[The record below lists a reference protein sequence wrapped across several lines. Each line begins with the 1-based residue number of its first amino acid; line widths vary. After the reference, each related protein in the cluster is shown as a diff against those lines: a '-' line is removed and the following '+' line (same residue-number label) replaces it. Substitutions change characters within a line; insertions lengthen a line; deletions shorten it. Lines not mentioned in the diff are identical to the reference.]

1 MLKKHVI
8 LLFCMMFVQLSFA
21 QKNVVTGTVK
31 DVDGFPLIGATVVA
45 KGTTVGVITDIDG
58 FYSIKVPELKKPVL
72 VVSYIGMETKEVP
85 VDGQKVLNFTLEEN
99 TLVLDEVVAIGYGV
113 VKRKEMM
120 GAATQVSSEALEKTV
135 SSDLSMALQGAVP
148 GLSITSST
156 GEPGA
161 SANIQI
167 RGVTSISGSNTPLFV
182 VDGVPQEGD
191 PMISSNEVA
200 QIDVL
205 KDAASCAIYGTR
217 GAAGVILITTK
228 SGQEGKARV
237 TFDATLGIQ
246 EVNTSG
252 LPNLMNSVEQTYFDL
267 LAGRVGNNY
276 TYDKLVILD
285 VNKKPSY
292 YKNDTDVYD
301 MLINNYKPEQSYNVT
316 VSGGNKNLTY
326 SVVAGYYDQKGILH
340 NASYDRINLR
350 SNIVYTNDRAK
361 LSVSS
366 TYQLAE
372 QSKAS
377 GTSIGYAMGL
387 LPYSPELDL
396 TAPSYE
402 IAGESSDAA
411 MTARLIRSIRTTDIT
426 ETSVATVDA
435 GFDYKITK
443 DLTLTTKGGLR
454 TQKLFALKKIP
465 NISIYD
471 QDGEMLNDGKVQSLI
486 QNQNINR
493 QSYIFTGG
501 FNYQKKWNSGH
512 KLSAIALF
520 SYEQYENKGFI
531 AGREGI
537 MDNDLDVINNGTL
550 NPYATNTRGYT
561 DKLMGLIGRVMYDYQ
576 SRYLFSVSARADAS
590 SKFAKQN
597 RWGMFPSV
605 SAGWNVSSEKFWEPL
620 QSTVSQFK
628 IRGSY
633 GTTGNQ
639 NFASYSF
646 LPNINSNY
654 DYSFGPSG
662 MESVQSGAVQLAY
675 ANPDL
680 KWETS
685 KQANLGFD
693 FGFLKNA
700 LLFSADFYDTKKDNM
715 LATVKTPPS
724 AGGGN
729 KNDALVVRNIGNMTN
744 RGMELNLSHK
754 YTKKDFWINS
764 SINYSLNRNEITH
777 LGNDGAIIYN
787 SNSTVTNGDNNSV
800 VSVFAEGYEA
810 GAFFLYKTNGVA
822 NTKEKLE
829 EFQKIK
835 PTAQMGDLIFV
846 DTDGDGQITNNDR
859 VYAGSA
865 LPSFEMGL
873 NVSIGYKGF
882 DISTNWYASVGN
894 EAINGALVESY
905 SQGRNENLLY
915 MWSPSN
921 PNSNIPAHRGH
932 TKTHDNY
939 IGYSDLWIED
949 ASFLRMQLLSVG
961 YTLTSKHI
969 KVLPKSSSVRLSLSG
984 QNLLTLTRYSGLDP
998 EIGGNGLTNRG
1009 IDRGNYPVSR
1019 KYMFGVKVNF

>member
-1 MLKKHVI
+1 MI
-8 LLFCMMFVQLSFA
+8 CLFFVQLGFA
-21 QKNVVTGTVK
+21 QRNTVTGTVK
-31 DVDGFPLIGATVVA
+31 DVDGFPLIGATVVV

-58 FYSIKVPELKKPVL
+58 LYSIKIPELKKPVL
-72 VVSYIGMETKEVP
+72 VVSYIGMESQEKP
-85 VDGQKVLNFTLEEN
+85 VNGEKVVNFTLEEN

-120 GAATQVSSEALEKTV
+120 GAATQISSEALEKTV
-135 SSDLSMALQGAVP
+135 TSDLGMALQGSVP

-237 TFDATLGIQ
+237 TFDASVGFQ
-246 EVNTSG
+246 EVNVAG
-252 LPNLMNSVEQTYFDL
+252 LPDMMNTVDQTYFDL
-267 LAGRVGNNY
+267 LTGRVGTKY
-276 TYDKLVILD
+276 SYDKLVFLD
-285 VNKKPSY
+285 VNKRPSY

-301 MLINNYKPEQSYNVT
+301 MLINNYKPEQSYNLT

-326 SVVAGYYDQKGILH
+326 SVVAGYYDQKGVLH
-340 NASYDRINLR
+340 NAGYDRLNFR
-350 SNIVYTNDRAK
+350 SNIVYTGERAK
-361 LSVSS
+361 LSVST

-387 LPYSPELDL
+387 LPYSPELDIN
-396 TAPSYE
+396 AASYE
-402 IAGESSDAA
+402 VADGTSEATA
-411 MTARLIRSIRTTDIT
+411 TARLIRSIRTSDIT
-426 ETSVATVDA
+426 ETSIATVDA

-443 DLTLTTKGGLR
+443 GLTLTTKGGLR
-454 TQKLFALKKIP
+454 TQKQFAVKKIP

-471 QDGEMLNDGKVQSLI
+471 TEGELVNDGKIQSLI
-486 QNQNINR
+486 QNSNINR

-501 FNYQKKWNSGH
+501 FNYQNKWSSGH

-537 MDNDLDVINNGTL
+537 TNNDLDAINNGTL
-550 NPYATNTRGYT
+550 NPYATNTKGYT
-561 DKLMGLIGRVMYDYQ
+561 DKLMGLIGRVMYDYE

-620 QSTVSQFK
+620 QNTVSQFK

-646 LPNINSNY
+646 LPNITSNY
-654 DYSFGPSG
+654 DYSFGPNG
-662 MESVQSGAVQLAY
+662 MENVESGSVQLAY

-685 KQANLGFD
+685 MQANLGFD
-693 FGFLKNA
+693 FGFLKNQ
-700 LLFSADFYDTKKDNM
+700 LLLSADFYDTKKNNM
-715 LATVKTPPS
+715 LATVKLPPS
-724 AGGGN
+724 AGAGN
-729 KNDALVVRNIGNMTN
+729 KVDALVVRNIGNMTN
-744 RGMELNLSHK
+744 RGMEINLSHK
-754 YTKKDFWINS
+754 YTKKNFWINS
-764 SINYSLNRNEITH
+764 NINYSMNRNEITH

-787 SNSTVTNGDNNSV
+787 SNSTVTSGDPNSV
-800 VSVFAEGYEA
+800 ATVFAEGYEA

-822 NTKEKLE
+822 NTAKKLE
-829 EFQKIK
+829 EYKKIK
-835 PTAQMGDLIFV
+835 PDAQIGDLIFV
-846 DTDGDGQITNNDR
+846 DTDGDKQITNNDR

-865 LPSFEMGL
+865 LPTFEMGL
-873 NVSIGYKGF
+873 NVSLGYKGF
-882 DISTNWYASVGN
+882 DVATNWYASVGN
-894 EAINGALVESY
+894 EAINGALAESY
-905 SQGRNENLLY
+905 SQGRNENLVY
-915 MWSPSN
+915 MWAPSN
-921 PNSNIPAHRGH
+921 TNSNIPAHRGH
-932 TKTHDNY
+932 AKLHMNY
-939 IGYSDLWIED
+939 IGYSDLWLED
-949 ASFLRMQLLSVG
+949 ASFLRLQLLSVG
-961 YTLTSKHI
+961 YTFTNKQLSI
-969 KVLPKSSSVRLSLSG
+969 LPKSSSVRLSLSG

-1009 IDRGNYPVSR
+1009 IDKGNYPVSR

>member
-1 MLKKHVI
+1 MLKKHII
-8 LLFCMMFVQLSFA
+8 LLICMFFVQVGFA
-21 QKNVVTGTVK
+21 QKDVITGTIN
-31 DVDGFPLIGATVVA
+31 DVDGFPLIGATVVV

-58 FYSIKVPELKKPVL
+58 LYSIKIPQLKKPVL
-72 VVSYIGMETKEVP
+72 VVSYIGMESQEKP
-85 VDGQKVLNFTLEEN
+85 VDGQKVVNFTLEESS
-99 TLVLDEVVAIGYGV
+99 LLLDEVVAIGYGT

-120 GAATQVSSEALEKTV
+120 GAATQISSDALEKTV
-135 SSDLSMALQGAVP
+135 TSDLGMALQGSVP

-228 SGQEGKARV
+228 SGKEGKARV
-237 TFDATLGIQ
+237 SFDASVGIQ
-246 EVNTSG
+246 EVNLGG
-252 LPNLMNSVEQTYFDL
+252 LPDMMGTVDQAYFNLLT
-267 LAGRVGNNY
+267 GRVGNNY
-276 TYDKLVILD
+276 TYDKLVYLD
-285 VNKKPSY
+285 VNKQPSY

-301 MLINNYKPEQSYNVT
+301 MLINNYKPEQSYNLT

-326 SVVAGYYDQKGILH
+326 SVVAGYYDQKGVLH
-340 NASYDRINLR
+340 NAGYDRLNFR

-361 LSVSS
+361 LSVST
-366 TYQLAE
+366 TYQMAE

-377 GTSIGYAMGL
+377 GTSIGFAMGL
-387 LPYSPELDL
+387 LPYNPQMDIN
-396 TAPSYE
+396 APSYE
-402 IAGESSDAA
+402 IAGESSVAGT
-411 MTARLIRSIRTTDIT
+411 TARLIRSIRTSDIT
-426 ETSVATVDA
+426 ETSIATVDA

-443 DLTLTTKGGLR
+443 ELTLTTKGGLR
-454 TQKLFALKKIP
+454 NQRQFAVKKIP

-471 QDGEMLNDGKVQSLI
+471 TDGELVNDGKINSLI

-493 QSYIFTGG
+493 QSYTFTGG
-501 FNYQKKWNSGH
+501 FNYQTKWDSGH

-520 SYEQYENKGFI
+520 SYEQYENTGFT

-537 MDNDLDVINNGTL
+537 VDNDLGSINNGTI
-550 NPYATNTRGYT
+550 NPFATSTRGYT

-620 QSTVSQFK
+620 QNTVSQFK

-639 NFASYSF
+639 NFTSYSF
-646 LPNINSNY
+646 MPNITLNY
-654 DYSFGPSG
+654 DYSFGPNG
-662 MESVQSGAVQLAY
+662 MESVQSGAMQLAY

-685 KQANLGFD
+685 KQANIGFD
-693 FGFLKNA
+693 FGFLKNQ
-700 LLFSADFYDTKKDNM
+700 LLFSADFYDTKKNDM
-715 LATVKTPPS
+715 LATVKLPPS
-724 AGGGN
+724 AGAGN
-729 KNDALVVRNIGNMTN
+729 KNDALMVRNIGNMTN

-764 SINYSLNRNEITH
+764 NLNYSMNRNEITH

-787 SNSTVTNGDNNSV
+787 SNSTVTNGDGNSV
-800 VSVFAEGYEA
+800 ATVFAEGYEA
-810 GAFFLYKTNGVA
+810 AAFFLYKTNGVA
-822 NTKEKLE
+822 NTAEKLE
-829 EFQKIK
+829 AYQKIK
-835 PTAQMGDLIFV
+835 PDARMGDLIFV
-846 DTDGDGQITNNDR
+846 DTDGDKQITNNDR
-859 VYAGSA
+859 VYSGSA
-865 LPSFEMGL
+865 MPTFEMGL
-873 NVSIGYKGF
+873 NVSLGYKGF
-882 DISTNWYASVGN
+882 DVSTNWYASVGN
-894 EAINGALVESY
+894 EAINGALAESY
-905 SQGRNENLLY
+905 NQGRNQNLVN
-915 MWSPSN
+915 MWSPAN
-921 PNSNIPAHRGH
+921 PTSNIPAYRGNSKAH
-932 TKTHDNY
+932 MNY
-939 IGYSDLWIED
+939 IGYSDLWLED
-949 ASFLRMQLLSVG
+949 ASFLRMQLLSFG
-961 YTLTSKHI
+961 YTFTNKQLSI
-969 KVLPKSSSVRLSLSG
+969 LPKSSSVRLSLSG
-984 QNLLTLTRYSGLDP
+984 QNLLTLTRYTGLDP

-1009 IDRGNYPVSR
+1009 LDRGNYPVSR